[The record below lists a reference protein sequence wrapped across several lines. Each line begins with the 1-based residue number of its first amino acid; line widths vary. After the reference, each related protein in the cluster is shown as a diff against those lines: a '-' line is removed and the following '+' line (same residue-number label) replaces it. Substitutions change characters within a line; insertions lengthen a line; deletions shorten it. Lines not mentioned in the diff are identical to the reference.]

1 MRIRILFV
9 CLAWLGACA
18 KAEEQPASD
27 STAVG
32 REPAPAPST
41 PLAAMAGTWNV
52 VTKPTSGSDTTSTR
66 YTLVTTSGTTGWTI
80 QFAGRPTAVPMR
92 VVLVDGDSVVTETGP
107 YESARRPGVQ
117 ANVRS
122 VTRLSGAMITGTSV
136 ARYQTTGPDTVLT
149 LHFEGTRAP

>member
-1 MRIRILFV
+1 MRIRTLLV

-18 KAEEQPASD
+18 KAEEQPAAD
-27 STAVG
+27 SAAVG
-32 REPAPAPST
+32 MEPAAAPSS

-52 VTKPTSGSDTTSTR
+52 ATKPTSGSDTTSTL
-66 YTLVTTSGTTGWTI
+66 YTLTTTPDTTGWTI
-80 QFAGRPTAVPMR
+80 QFAGRPTTTPMR

-107 YESARRPGVQ
+107 FESARRPGVQ
-117 ANVRS
+117 AYVRS

-149 LHFEGTRAP
+149 LRFEGTRAR